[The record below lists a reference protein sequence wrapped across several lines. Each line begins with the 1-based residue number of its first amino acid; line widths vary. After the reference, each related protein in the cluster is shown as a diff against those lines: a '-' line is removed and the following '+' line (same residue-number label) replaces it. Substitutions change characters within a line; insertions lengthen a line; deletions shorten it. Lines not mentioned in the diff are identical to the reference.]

1 MGLKSDTAF
10 DLRSQ
15 MTKQGNQFNFDGPT
29 IIYCPTKKA
38 TNEVAAIVKGM
49 IMVNGV
55 HSVLKVGVSTVNK
68 EIQNAVGLDV
78 LCIFVCDQFWFVHDN
93 FTQTYISSTSID
105 NLSLIAIY
113 WYFHCKYS

>member
-38 TNEVAAIVKGM
+38 TNEVAAIVKGIMM
-49 IMVNGV
+49 IMMVNDVPSG
-55 HSVLKVGVSTVNK
+55 LKVGVS
-68 EIQNAVGLDV
+68 
-78 LCIFVCDQFWFVHDN
+78 
-93 FTQTYISSTSID
+93 
-105 NLSLIAIY
+105 
-113 WYFHCKYS
+113 

>member
-38 TNEVAAIVKGM
+38 TNEVAAIVKGIM
-49 IMVNGV
+49 MVNDVPSG
-55 HSVLKVGVSTVNK
+55 LKVGV
-68 EIQNAVGLDV
+68 G
-78 LCIFVCDQFWFVHDN
+78 
-93 FTQTYISSTSID
+93 
-105 NLSLIAIY
+105 
-113 WYFHCKYS
+113 